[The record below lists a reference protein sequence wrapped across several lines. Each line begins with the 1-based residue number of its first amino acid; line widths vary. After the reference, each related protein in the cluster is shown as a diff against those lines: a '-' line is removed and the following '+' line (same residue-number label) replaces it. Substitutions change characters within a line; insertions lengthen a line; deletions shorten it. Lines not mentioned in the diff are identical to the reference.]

1 MNKIII
7 ACSKKWFFKNDNV
20 KKFIKKKN
28 VIIITS
34 RDKLKLKYLKKLK
47 PSKIFFPHWS
57 YKVPITITKHYNCI
71 CFHTSPLPFGRGGSP
86 IQNLILLRKKFSP
99 VCALKMTDK
108 IDAGPIYL
116 KKKISLSGNLDTIF
130 SRIADS
136 ILIMIKMM
144 IKKTYKSKFQKG
156 NIFYFKRISKKLSK
170 IQKNLPIGKIYDQIR
185 MLDSKEYPVAY
196 FKFQNIKIELSN
208 AKLKNKIITC
218 DAKIIKDR

>member
-1 MNKIII
+1 MKKIII
-7 ACSKKWFFKNDNV
+7 ACSKKWFFKNNDV

-28 VIIITS
+28 IVIITS
-34 RDKLKLKYLKKLK
+34 KDKLKLKNLKKLN

-57 YKVPITITKHYNCI
+57 YKVPAIITKNYNCI

-86 IQNLILLRKKFSP
+86 IQNLILMGKKFSP

-116 KKKISLSGNLDTIF
+116 KKKISLAGSLDAIF

-144 IKKTYKSKFQKG
+144 IKKTYKGKSQKG
-156 NIFYFKRISKKLSK
+156 NIFYFKRIHKKLSK
-170 IQKNLPIGKIYDQIR
+170 IQNNLPIGKIYDQIR

-196 FKFQNIKIELSN
+196 FKFQNIKIEISN

-218 DAKIIKDR
+218 NAKIIEER

>member
-1 MNKIII
+1 MKKIII
-7 ACSKKWFFKNDNV
+7 ACSKKWFFKNNNV

-34 RDKLKLKYLKKLK
+34 RDKLKLKNLKKLK

-57 YKVPITITKHYNCI
+57 YKVPIAITKHYDCI

-86 IQNLILLRKKFSP
+86 IQNLILMRKKFSP
-99 VCALKMTDK
+99 VCALKMTNK

-116 KKKISLSGNLDTIF
+116 KRKISLAGNLDTIF

-136 ILIMIKMM
+136 ILIMIKTM
-144 IKKTYKSKFQKG
+144 IKKTYKSNFQKG

-170 IQKNLPIGKIYDQIR
+170 IQNNSSIEKIYDQIR
-185 MLDSKEYPVAY
+185 MLDSNEYPVAY
-196 FKFQNIKIELSN
+196 FKFQNIKIELRN

-218 DAKIIKDR
+218 DAKIIKKN